1 MIMSAVWC
9 LLMELWN
16 HLFSKYPFI
25 CSCYFLCYYTK
36 SDSDYFKVLQ
46 VQNENC
52 FFQTK
57 TVWPPYLQA
66 FENTFVAW
74 ISFRP
79 SLALIDRLVSSSFS
93 TVGKLLALLNAIHS
107 SGLIFLHSFRYNT
120 FKKNRKL
127 SNSEIINV

>member
-1 MIMSAVWC
+1 
-9 LLMELWN
+9 MELWN

-25 CSCYFLCYYTK
+25 CSCYFLCYYKNLILIT
-36 SDSDYFKVLQ
+36 SRL
-46 VQNENC
+46 C
-52 FFQTK
+52 RCRMK
-57 TVWPPYLQA
+57 TVFFKLRQ
-66 FENTFVAW
+66 FDLH
-74 ISFRP
+74 ISKHLRIPLWHESLLRP
-79 SLALIDRLVSSSFS
+79 SLALIDRLVSSIFS